1 MAVNT
6 MGIEQ
11 AYSLLNAIHSQVTG
25 KTTLAPIDTASFVS
39 MAQATVQNGYEPVL
53 NAISQVITR
62 TLIAVRPYERKFKG
76 LEYTADKWG
85 GIMRKISFADKAL
98 NTTDSTYDLTD
109 GAAIDQY
116 IVNKP
121 KVLETRYV
129 GSAVYQG
136 SYTIFTKQLD
146 TAFSSPSEFAAFM
159 SGLMEHFSNEREQW
173 LEDMS
178 RAIMANYIAAKEYLA
193 TPAGDPTT
201 LHEVRAL
208 AEYNT
213 ETGLSLT
220 AQTVRQPA
228 NFPAFAKWLYAK
240 IQHLSELFTER
251 CGMFQRGLTDYD
263 ICRHTPK
270 ADQKF
275 YLDAAFLANV
285 SAEVLADTY
294 HDSFLRYAD
303 VEPVNFWQ
311 SFTNPTS
318 VTAKPV
324 VLNANGTLRVLSE
337 AVEVTDILGVL
348 MDKDA
353 AGYNIY
359 DESIEVSPYNASG
372 QYYNMFSH
380 VRVQLQNDLTEKG
393 VLICL

>member
-25 KTTLAPIDTASFVS
+25 KTTIAPIDTASFVS
-39 MAQATVQNGYEPVL
+39 MAQATLQNGYEPVL

-85 GIMRKISFADKAL
+85 GITRKISFADKAL
-98 NTTDSTYDLTD
+98 NATDSTYALTD

-116 IVNKP
+116 TVNKP

-136 SYTIFTKQLD
+136 SYTIFSKQLD
-146 TAFSSPSEFAAFM
+146 VAFSSPAEFAAFM

-178 RAIMANYIAAKEYLA
+178 RAIMANYIAAKNTLA
-193 TPAGDPTT
+193 TADRTT
-201 LHEVRAL
+201 LHKVSAL
-208 AEYNT
+208 AEYNA

-228 NFPAFAKWLYAK
+228 NFPAFAKWMYAK

-251 CGMFQRGLTDYD
+251 SKMFQRELTDYD

-311 SFTNPTS
+311 SFFSPTS

-324 VLNANGTLRVLSE
+324 VLNANGTFSELSD
-337 AVEVTDILGVL
+337 AVEVNDILGVL
-348 MDKDA
+348 MDRDA

-359 DESIEVSPYNASG
+359 DESIEVSPYNAAG

>member
-11 AYSLLNAIHSQVTG
+11 AYSLLNSIHSQVTG
-25 KTTLAPIDTASFVS
+25 KTTSAPIDTASFVS
-39 MAQATVQNGYEPVL
+39 MAQATLQNGYEPVL

-85 GIMRKISFADKAL
+85 GITRKISFADKAL
-98 NTTDSTYDLTD
+98 NTTDSTYALTD

-121 KVLETRYV
+121 QVLETRYV

-178 RAIMANYIAAKEYLA
+178 RAIMANYIAAKDTLA
-193 TPAGDPTT
+193 TQDPTT
-201 LHEVRAL
+201 LHRVGAL
-208 AEYNT
+208 DEYNA

-228 NFPAFAKWLYAK
+228 NFPAFAKWMYAK

-251 CGMFQRGLTDYD
+251 SRMFQRKLTDYD
-263 ICRHTPK
+263 IYRHTPK

-311 SFTNPTS
+311 SFMNPTS
-318 VTAKPV
+318 VIAKPV
-324 VLNANGTLRVLSE
+324 ILNADGSLTAMTTDV
-337 AVEVTDILGVL
+337 AVNDILGVL
-348 MDKDA
+348 MDRDA

>member
-25 KTTLAPIDTASFVS
+25 KTTIAPIDTASFVS
-39 MAQATVQNGYEPVL
+39 MAQATLQNGYEPVL

-85 GIMRKISFADKAL
+85 GITRKISFADKAL
-98 NTTDSTYDLTD
+98 NTTDSTYALTD
-109 GAAIDQY
+109 GAAVDQY
-116 IVNKP
+116 TVNKP

-136 SYTIFTKQLD
+136 SYTIFTKSLD

-173 LEDMS
+173 LEDLS
-178 RAIMANYIAAKEYLA
+178 RAIMANYIAAKDTLA
-193 TPAGDPTT
+193 TQDPTN
-201 LHEVRAL
+201 LHRIGAL
-208 AEYNT
+208 DEYNA

-228 NFPAFAKWLYAK
+228 NFPAFAKWMYAK

-251 CGMFQRGLTDYD
+251 SGMFQRKLTDYD
-263 ICRHTPK
+263 IYRHTPK

-311 SFTNPTS
+311 SFMNPTS
-318 VTAKPV
+318 VIAKPV
-324 VLNANGTLRVLSE
+324 VLNADGSLTEMTTDV
-337 AVEVTDILGVL
+337 AVNDILGVL
-348 MDKDA
+348 MDRDA

-359 DESIEVSPYNASG
+359 DESIEVSPYNAAG

>member
-11 AYSLLNAIHSQVTG
+11 AYSLLSSIHAQVTG
-25 KTTLAPIDTASFVS
+25 KTSLTKITTDNFVS
-39 MAQATVQNGYEPVL
+39 VAQATLQNGYEPVL

-62 TLIAVRPYERKFKG
+62 TLIAVRPYDRKFKG
-76 LEYTADKWG
+76 LEYTADRWG
-85 GIMRKISFADKAL
+85 GIVRKISFGDKAL
-98 NTTDSTYDLTD
+98 DTTDSTYALVD
-109 GAAIDQY
+109 GAAVDQY
-116 IVNKP
+116 TVKKP
-121 KVLETRYV
+121 AVLETRYV

-136 SYTIFTKQLD
+136 HYTIFTKQLD
-146 TAFSSPSEFAAFM
+146 TAFSSPAEFAAFM

-178 RAIMANYIAAKEYLA
+178 RAIMCNFIAGKDSVQLIEPTNLHVIAALNM
-193 TPAGDPTT
+193 
-201 LHEVRAL
+201 
-208 AEYNT
+208 YNA
-213 ETGLSLT
+213 ETGLNLT

-228 NFPAFAKWLYAK
+228 NFPAFSKWLYAK
-240 IQHLSELFTER
+240 IQTLSEMMTER
-251 CGMFQRGLTDYD
+251 SRLFQMSVTGYD
-263 ICRHTPK
+263 INRHTPK

-311 SFTNPTS
+311 SITSPTD
-318 VTAKPV
+318 VTADPV
-324 VLNANGTLRVLSE
+324 YINASGAVTRLE
-337 AVEVTDILGVL
+337 DVEVTDILGVV
-348 MDKDA
+348 MDRDA

-359 DESIEVSPYNASG
+359 DQSIEVSPYNAAG

-380 VRVQLQNDLTEKG
+380 VRIQLQNDFTEKG
-393 VLICL
+393 VVIVL

>member
-11 AYSLLNAIHSQVTG
+11 AYSLLNSIHSQVTG
-25 KTTLAPIDTASFVS
+25 KTTIAPIDTASFVS
-39 MAQATVQNGYEPVL
+39 MAQATLQNGYEPVL

-85 GIMRKISFADKAL
+85 GITRKISFADKAL
-98 NTTDSTYDLTD
+98 NTTDSTYALTD

-116 IVNKP
+116 TVNKP

-173 LEDMS
+173 LEDIS
-178 RAIMANYIAAKEYLA
+178 RAIMANYIAAKDTLA
-193 TPAGDPTT
+193 SADRTT
-201 LHEVRAL
+201 LHEVNAL
-208 AEYNT
+208 TEYNA

-220 AQTVRQPA
+220 EQTVRQPA
-228 NFPAFAKWLYAK
+228 NFPAFAKWMYAK

-251 CGMFQRGLTDYD
+251 SGMFQRKLTDYD
-263 ICRHTPK
+263 IYRHTPK

-311 SFTNPTS
+311 SFKNPTS

-324 VLNANGTLRVLSE
+324 VLNADGTLSE
-337 AVEVTDILGVL
+337 SSDAVEVHAILGVL
-348 MDKDA
+348 MDRDA

-359 DESIEVSPYNASG
+359 DESIEVSPYNAAG

-393 VLICL
+393 VLILCL